1 MHANPGAAGTAR
13 GAEPARSN
21 EMLDVKLWITV
32 EFSRGVDFEDKG
44 DAAQAIEHYRK
55 ALEIHP
61 AHRDAI
67 AAIERLERGGVE

>member
-1 MHANPGAAGTAR
+1 
-13 GAEPARSN
+13 
-21 EMLDVKLWITV
+21 MLATV

-61 AHRDAI
+61 AHRDAM
-67 AAIERLERGGVE
+67 AAIERLERGGVQ